1 MYRFG
6 WMVCWVFL
14 AVLILCSFSA
24 FSFQIM
30 DHHPRPKKS
39 ALMSYRN
46 IDDDNQAMNAIRSL
60 ADYHEGEWK
69 GRARSFTVTP
79 DIAAG
84 IVQRKIS
91 TEYNVCVK
99 LAPTVSK
106 SAVSADN
113 KGAIALSETISWEDK
128 ISHRSIALSPGGS
141 CDLDVDDVDASYS
154 LDSTHTLPTDF
165 PTVLSGTNKVCSF
178 VVEHCI
184 AAGENR
190 RCRCFAIYGVDESLI
205 RVVVAD
211 EKRVQAENGYDH
223 DHDAGTRKEGEN
235 NNNILTTKDVREM
248 HNDVDRLVDKIA
260 ASMNELPTTSS
271 IVSPQLEKNAESGGD
286 NDNEKYSFSSNA
298 DNTSLDQLEEIMTA
312 SKKEDTRKL
321 SLHRMSLLELCS
333 GVWLGDMIIREKAN
347 VPASPNERG
356 NKGFDRS
363 LMSSSTSKSEKNVAD
378 WKMGVQ
384 KISWRFLWNFGEEIS
399 QKIDAGKV
407 LGTALND
414 FMTKYLAG
422 SVCVDESL
430 SRRVPK
436 DERMVYIDWAQQDF
450 VGFLLGPY
458 AVQVPRY
465 ANFCPTATTSRAA
478 AVTKRFYTEFCVFQ
492 SAPSTTNEN
501 GDGIINVIE
510 EELCCSKIS
519 RLYNFEG
526 KLKQGCTSF
535 YTFKRFEVD
544 NDDDN
549 DDHDHDQ
556 EI

>member
-1 MYRFG
+1 MHRFR

-14 AVLILCSFSA
+14 AVLMLCSFSSL
-24 FSFQIM
+24 SFQII
-30 DHHPRPKKS
+30 DHHPRQKKS
-39 ALMSYRN
+39 ALLSYRN
-46 IDDDNQAMNAIRSL
+46 RNINDDDQAMNAIRSL

-91 TEYNVCVK
+91 PEYKVFVK
-99 LAPTVSK
+99 LASTITK
-106 SAVSADN
+106 SAVSA
-113 KGAIALSETISWEDK
+113 GIALSETISWEDK
-128 ISHRSIALSPGGS
+128 ISHRSIALSPEGS

-190 RCRCFAIYGVDESLI
+190 RCRCFAIYGVDESLL

-211 EKRVQAENGYDH
+211 EKRVQTENGYDH
-223 DHDAGTRKEGEN
+223 DHDVSTRKEGEN
-235 NNNILTTKDVREM
+235 NDNILTTKDVREM

-260 ASMNELPTTSS
+260 ASMNVIPPTSS
-271 IVSPQLEKNAESGGD
+271 IVSPQLEKNVESGGD
-286 NDNEKYSFSSNA
+286 NDNEKYSFSSNE
-298 DNTSLDQLEEIMTA
+298 DNSSSDQLEEIMTA
-312 SKKEDTRKL
+312 SKNEDTRKL
-321 SLHRMSLLELCS
+321 TPYRMSLLELCS
-333 GVWLGDMIIREKAN
+333 GVWLGDIIIREKPN

-363 LMSSSTSKSEKNVAD
+363 LMSSSASKSENFVAD

-399 QKIDAGKV
+399 QNIDAGKA
-407 LGTALND
+407 LGSALND
-414 FMTKYLAG
+414 SMTKYLAG

-430 SRRVPK
+430 SRRVSK

-465 ANFCPTATTSRAA
+465 ANFCPTATTSRVA

-492 SAPSTTNEN
+492 SAPSTTNKN
-501 GDGIINVIE
+501 GDGLINLIE

-544 NDDDN
+544 DDDDDN
-549 DDHDHDQ
+549 DQ